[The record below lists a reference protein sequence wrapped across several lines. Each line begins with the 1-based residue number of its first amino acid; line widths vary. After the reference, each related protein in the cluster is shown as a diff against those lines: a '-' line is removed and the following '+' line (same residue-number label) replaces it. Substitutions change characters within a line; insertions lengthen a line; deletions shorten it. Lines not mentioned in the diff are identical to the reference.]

1 MQLFRFALC
10 GLVLFI
16 FGATTSV
23 VLAQM
28 KLPAILSDNMCIQQ
42 NTEVKIWGWDDPG
55 QSVEVRPSWTQES
68 SSTVVTEGGNWQ
80 VEVKTPVAGG
90 PYTIAIEG
98 STSASIK
105 NILVGDVWVCSGQS
119 NMDRKLGM
127 QPRQKPIVN
136 FWEAAQHADLPNIR
150 LFVVERAIADL
161 PQEDLQG
168 KWVVCTPET
177 VLEFS
182 AVGYFFAHRLQQDVD
197 MPLGMIE
204 SSWGGTPVE
213 AWTRKDALQ
222 NSFLVDKEESKKAR
236 FTADSFAFAA
246 NVQAFDQGFLNE
258 APTQPESFHYKRAPH
273 HHIGSLYNAMI
284 HPLLNFAITGA
295 IWYQGESNR
304 GHPKIYAKQFPTM
317 IENWRA
323 EWAVGD
329 FPFYFVQIAPYYYNG
344 NFGIPP
350 LWEAQEAALAL
361 PNTGMAS
368 TQDIGQI
375 YDIHPPEKEEVG
387 RRLALLALE
396 QHYETDGI
404 VSSGP
409 QLADVTFKD
418 GKAVLTFDAKNSTF
432 YFAGDGIGGIPS
444 FFVADQRRIFYP
456 AEVKQQNNRLILSAN
471 GIQEPVAVRYLWN
484 DKANATIYNMHGL
497 PTPGFRT
504 DNWDDALMME

>member
-1 MQLFRFALC
+1 MLFFPFKICALA
-10 GLVLFI
+10 LIISILSPSI
-16 FGATTSV
+16 
-23 VLAQM
+23 VLAEM
-28 KLPAILSDNMCIQQ
+28 SLPAILSDNMCIQQ
-42 NTEVKIWGWDDPG
+42 NATVKIWGWDDPG
-55 QSVEVRPSWTQES
+55 QRVEVRPSWTAES
-68 SSTVVTEGGNWQ
+68 ASTVATENGTWQ
-80 VEVKTPVAGG
+80 LVVSTPSAGG
-90 PYTIAIEG
+90 PYTLALQG
-98 STSASIK
+98 STSASID

-127 QPRQKPIVN
+127 QPGQKPIVN
-136 FWEAAQHADLPNIR
+136 FWEAAQNADLPNIR
-150 LFVVERAIADL
+150 LFVVERAVADQ
-161 PQEDLQG
+161 PQQDLKG
-168 KWVVCTPET
+168 EWVVCTPET

-182 AVGYFFAHRLQQDVD
+182 AVGYFFAHRLQQDLNT
-197 MPLGMIE
+197 PLGMIE

-236 FTADSFAFAA
+236 FKADSIAYAA
-246 NVQAFDQGFLNE
+246 NLAAYDQGFLNE
-258 APTQPESFHYKRAPH
+258 APIQPESFHYQRAPH

-284 HPLLNFAITGA
+284 HPLLNFSITGV

-317 IENWRA
+317 IENWRTD
-323 EWAVGD
+323 WSVGD

-350 LWEAQEAALAL
+350 LWEAQEAALVL

-396 QHYETDGI
+396 QHYKQDEI

-409 QLADVTFKD
+409 QLSDVTYK
-418 GKAVLTFDAKNSTF
+418 GGEAVLTFDAKNSTF
-432 YFAGDGIGGIPS
+432 YFAGYGIGGIPS

-456 AEVKQQNNRLILSAN
+456 ANVKQQDNMLILSADH
-471 GIQEPVAVRYLWN
+471 IQEPVAVRYLWN
-484 DKANATIYNMHGL
+484 DKANATIYNLHGL